1 MDEKKSINNFNKIKN
16 TIVIL
21 SWISA
26 LIFFTYIFQKF
37 LDNDNNPNKNPESNY
52 SEVGVN
58 QVILKRN
65 RQGHYVSN
73 GFINEKPIVFLLDT
87 GATDVAIPQEVAQT
101 LKLSNL
107 GKAISQT
114 ANGSVVVYRT
124 NLKNVRLGSIKLTNV
139 SAVILPTLSKNTPVL
154 LGMSFLKQV
163 ELIQKDNLL
172 TLRQFK

>member
-1 MDEKKSINNFNKIKN
+1 MLFVFARCIFTSLF
-16 TIVIL
+16 T
-21 SWISA
+21 
-26 LIFFTYIFQKF
+26 LI
-37 LDNDNNPNKNPESNY
+37 
-52 SEVGVN
+52 GVN
-58 QVILKRN
+58 ILN
-65 RQGHYVSN
+65 
-73 GFINEKPIVFLLDT
+73 
-87 GATDVAIPQEVAQT
+87 IPTISLT